1 MHFRLVMDGISHRG
15 THWTSFGHLLWTP
28 LSSHCGECVV
38 PLWAELCGQESGYVV
53 TVCSE
58 GLWEAVKRREALG
71 RAPEAGS
78 VPTRASGDQ
87 GDVSWV
93 APLLMHP
100 GFSL

>member
-1 MHFRLVMDGISHRG
+1 M
-15 THWTSFGHLLWTP
+15 
-28 LSSHCGECVV
+28 
-38 PLWAELCGQESGYVV
+38 V

>member
-1 MHFRLVMDGISHRG
+1 MALAIGGHTGPPLD
-15 THWTSFGHLLWTP
+15 TSFGHHCLLIVGSVLW
-28 LSSHCGECVV
+28 